1 MKRATTRRLANKDR
15 MLFVM
20 RERILQ
26 LLSDP
31 GEFVDLRV

>member
-1 MKRATTRRLANKDR
+1 MKTATTRRLASEDR
-15 MLFVM
+15 LLFVM
-20 RERILQ
+20 GERILQ